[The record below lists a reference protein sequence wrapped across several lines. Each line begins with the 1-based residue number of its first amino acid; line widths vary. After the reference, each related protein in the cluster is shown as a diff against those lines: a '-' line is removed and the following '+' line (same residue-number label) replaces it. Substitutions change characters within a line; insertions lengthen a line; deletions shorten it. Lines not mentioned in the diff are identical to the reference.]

1 MNWKDPQPC
10 SGNKHDTLISQLVL
24 KAHAGHKALVTLICR
39 IAWLGRDVMGQ
50 HNGTGDQPPQPGSSL
65 CEVAYTLNT
74 GHLHLPGS
82 VR

>member
-39 IAWLGRDVMGQ
+39 IAWLGKGGVHTYGLPASTLATAACAGTHDVWSS
-50 HNGTGDQPPQPGSSL
+50 GSL
-65 CEVAYTLNT
+65 M
-74 GHLHLPGS
+74 
-82 VR
+82 